1 MARQQPT
8 YIQKLT
14 VKFLRAAS
22 QQSSGNMRNLGGILL
37 GGDPGIGKTTFME
50 LFSDLTGIYLITIEV
65 PHIVEEH
72 IINIP
77 FLVYNPQSGTKQAGS
92 SQLQDKDPTNND
104 EYDMVLAD
112 SNLFTQIQRAQSLP
126 DQQYVAMM
134 TDPHPNTN
142 RQRIAQQLYQGLGG
156 TEQKIPPM
164 IQQLRQN
171 FNCILFFDEYFR
183 EAPVR
188 IRNILRDTING
199 NIGMHKIP
207 ANTFIV
213 YASNMKDEGL
223 DTIPLNTQMS
233 QRIEFKAPTSKEWFT
248 WLETKFRNDP
258 HVQMQPEILQA
269 FKKLIDDTTISKNDV
284 ASGVRISPR
293 RWEQLLLYVN
303 QSLPVEDRK
312 DGVALITNVRNNF
325 INYETSE
332 YAKLSE
338 KVVKATVKL
347 IKATSTIRDIKPTE
361 KTSGS
366 DWTDALNHHIKTHM
380 KSGKHRKYI
389 PVISGA
395 PGIGKTSMI
404 DKIAENNNLV
414 AVAIDSSRLSAE
426 DVIGMP
432 IPGQRREKK
441 MEVKFTVPQLFHQIE
456 REIEDAA
463 EEHFQEF
470 VEKHG
475 EEQAQK
481 EIAKWEQQEWKYL
494 LFFDELNR
502 VDTKTF
508 NSLRRIILEKNF
520 GPSSDGKGGMLHLPD
535 GSIVVGALNPDP
547 ETGGTESMT
556 GHFRDVID
564 IIQAELSWSKTR
576 QFLLNK
582 KNTGISDAAIDTAM
596 FIIDEFVKKFKTK
609 DEDVDKE
616 QAPYHIMAGT
626 NPIYVSPREYDA
638 LFSNMAPALDDVKK
652 EILSAGDEMTE
663 HEGEELLADEVGEY
677 MESGLLFPVEKAES
691 AAPEEFV
698 SLVRQWIETKLSKK
712 IYSSLITKRVK
723 TEDTWSGVLSKYIS
737 GDRDVS
743 KMLADSNI
751 NNRMN
756 ATNAAQFVEEVSA
769 GISAALDND
778 KKFKEL
784 ILNTDHPKITFK
796 DGKITKDPNETTH
809 RLGNIIMGLLF
820 TLHQHEFQY
829 DRIMAIGKALS
840 RGAKQ
845 SLKAAKGLSE
855 DEHRDVVN
863 AIVHLRADVHDALV
877 EIKDES

>member
-1 MARQQPT
+1 MARKEQT

-14 VKFLRAAS
+14 VKFLRAAN
-22 QQSSGNMRNLGGILL
+22 QQARGNMRNLGGILL
-37 GGDPGIGKTTFME
+37 GGDPGVGKTTFME
-50 LFSDLTGIYLITIEV
+50 LFSDLTGIHLITIEV

-77 FLVYNPQSGTKQAGS
+77 FLVYNPQTGTKQTGR
-92 SQLQDKDPTNND
+92 SQLQDKNPDNND

-112 SNLFTQIQRAQSLP
+112 SNLFTQITRARSMP

-134 TDPHPNTN
+134 TDPHPNSN
-142 RQRIAQQLYQGLGG
+142 RQRIAQQLFQGLGG
-156 TEQKIPPM
+156 TENKIPPM
-164 IQQLRQN
+164 IQKLRQN

-223 DTIPLNTQMS
+223 DSIPLNTQMS
-233 QRIEFKAPTSKEWFT
+233 QRIEFKSPTKKEWFS
-248 WLETKFRNDP
+248 WIETKFKNDP
-258 HVQMQPEILQA
+258 HVQMKPQVLTA
-269 FKKLIDDTTISKNDV
+269 FKKVITDTTISKNDV

-293 RWEQLLLYVN
+293 RWEQLLIYVN
-303 QSLPVEDRK
+303 QSLPVDDRK
-312 DGVALITNVRNNF
+312 DAVALLTNVRNNF
-325 INYETSE
+325 VNYETGE
-332 YAKLSE
+332 YANLAHEVTKI
-338 KVVKATVKL
+338 VTYL
-347 IKATSTIRDIKPTE
+347 IKQLSSVQDIKSSD
-361 KTSGS
+361 KTAGS
-366 DWTDALNHHIKTHM
+366 DWTDALNHHIKQHM

-395 PGIGKTSMI
+395 PGVGKTSMI
-404 DKIAENNNLV
+404 DKIAEKNNLV

-432 IPGQRREKK
+432 IPGQRSEKK
-441 MEVKFTVPQLFHQIE
+441 MEVKFTVPQLYQQIIN
-456 REIEDAA
+456 EIEDSA
-463 EEHFQEF
+463 EEHFQDLLQKLGKEKAQEEF
-470 VEKHG
+470 
-475 EEQAQK
+475 
-481 EIAKWEQQEWKYL
+481 AKWEQQDWKYL
-494 LFFDELNR
+494 IFFDELNR

-535 GSIVVGALNPDP
+535 GSIVIGALNPDP
-547 ETGGTESMT
+547 ETDGTESMT

-564 IIQAELSWSKTR
+564 IINATPAWNKTR

-582 KNTGISDAAIDTAM
+582 NNAGISDAAIDTTM

-616 QAPYHIMAGT
+616 QAPYYIQAGSSS
-626 NPIYVSPREYDA
+626 IYVSPREYDA

-652 EILSAGDEMTE
+652 EILSDEEMTE

-677 MESGLLFPVEKAES
+677 MESGLLFPAEKSES
-691 AAPEEFV
+691 TAPEEFI
-698 SLVRQWIETKLSKK
+698 SLIRQWIETKLSKK
-712 IYSSLITKRVK
+712 IYTSLITKKVK
-723 TEDTWSGVLSKYIS
+723 TEDTWGGVLSKYIS
-737 GDRDVS
+737 GDRDVT
-743 KMLADSNI
+743 KMPDDSSI
-751 NNRMN
+751 NTRMD

-769 GISAALDND
+769 AIETALDNSL
-778 KKFKEL
+778 KFL
-784 ILNTDHPKITFK
+784 VLDTDHPKIELS
-796 DGKITKDPNETTH
+796 DGRIITGKETTH

-820 TLHQHEFQY
+820 TLDQHNFQY
-829 DRIMAIGKALS
+829 DRIMAIGKALTS
-840 RGAKQ
+840 GAKRA
-845 SLKAAKGLSE
+845 LKNAKGLSDE
-855 DEHRDVVN
+855 EHRDVVN
-863 AIVHLRADVHDALV
+863 AIAHLRADVHDALV